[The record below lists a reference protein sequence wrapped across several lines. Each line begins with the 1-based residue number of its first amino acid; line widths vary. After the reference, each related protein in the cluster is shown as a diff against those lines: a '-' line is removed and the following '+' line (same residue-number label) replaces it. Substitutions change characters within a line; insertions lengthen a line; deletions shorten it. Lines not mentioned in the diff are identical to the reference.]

1 MIPSTERS
9 MPAEFPQKGDIID
22 RDAPGPM
29 PLQEAGDSHG
39 HEMYLQKFVRLVGC
53 HDPNAGKHQVAYR
66 LN

>member
-1 MIPSTERS
+1 MIPSNLGS
-9 MPAEFPQKGDIID
+9 VPAELSQKTDMID
-22 RDAPGPM
+22 CGAPGPM

-53 HDPNAGKHQVAYR
+53 HDPHAGKHEGGYR